1 MADPVPILCASMF
14 AAFVSLPSCGS
25 HNLQVEFHFAENHH
39 FSSAERRVIEK
50 IANAAEA
57 DARRL
62 LPALSHDLTV
72 RVVPGKH
79 VSPETGETSEAVGAD
94 TVTWVVDPD
103 YTGGVEGVAGRWLR
117 ASLLHE
123 FHYLARKQGIYPSQQ
138 EGEWPLMDVVIEE
151 GLATAFERDFG
162 GVSPPWGAYPSDA
175 GHWVDELMALPETE
189 PQDEWI
195 WRPTAKNQQRRWMG
209 IRAGTYLA
217 DRAMRAS
224 GKTAAELVSIPADE
238 IIRLALH

>member
-1 MADPVPILCASMF
+1 MTTNWLAVVHAGMF
-14 AAFVSLPSCGS
+14 AAFVSSPFCGT
-25 HNLQVEFHFAENHH
+25 HNLQVEFHFAEGYH
-39 FSSAERRVIEK
+39 FSAAERRTIEK
-50 IANAAEA
+50 IADAAEV

-62 LPALSHDLTV
+62 LPPLSHGLTV

-79 VSPETGETSEAVGAD
+79 VIPETGETSEAVGSD

-103 YTGGVEGVAGRWLR
+103 QGVEGVAGRWLR

-123 FHYLARKQGIYPSQQ
+123 FHYLARKQSLYPTQQ
-138 EGEWPLMDVVIEE
+138 EGEWPLMDVVVEE

-175 GHWVDELMALPETE
+175 GHWVDELMALPPTE

-195 WRPTAKNQQRRWMG
+195 ARPTVKNQQRRWMG

-224 GKTAAELVSIPADE
+224 GKTSAELVSMPTDE
-238 IIRLALH
+238 IIRLALR